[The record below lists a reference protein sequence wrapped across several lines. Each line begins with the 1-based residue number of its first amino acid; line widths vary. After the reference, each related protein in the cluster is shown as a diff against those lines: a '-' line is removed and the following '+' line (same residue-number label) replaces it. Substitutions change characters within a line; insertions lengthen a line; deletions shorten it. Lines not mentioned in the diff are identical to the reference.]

1 MQAWRTPEQVA
12 WAKRVDQNDVFLFAD
27 VLGAWFAQA
36 NLPLTA
42 ALLKDVDEDRHEVTE
57 VEKTWFARAR
67 P

>member
-12 WAKRVDQNDVFLFAD
+12 WAKHVDQNDVFLFAD